1 MKTYAEIKQEV
12 DARSAEDWFY
22 VLDNVEKCADRE
34 HTVVHLTFSS
44 CWIFSTGQNCRW
56 CMDPAPRA
64 IRDQEVKEA
73 PPVDVPILIREV
85 RRVGYNIDQV
95 LKIARAQD
103 LVDVPQL
110 RKALEENRAL
120 VKQITN
126 VYAMAE
132 D

>member
-1 MKTYAEIKQEV
+1 MTT
-12 DARSAEDWFY
+12 R
-22 VLDNVEKCADRE
+22 
-34 HTVVHLTFSS
+34 
-44 CWIFSTGQNCRW
+44 NCRFELRLSRNELS
-56 CMDPAPRA
+56 DLTKKARKARLTNAGFIRRA

-126 VYAMAE
+126 IYAMAE

>member
-1 MKTYAEIKQEV
+1 MTT
-12 DARSAEDWFY
+12 R
-22 VLDNVEKCADRE
+22 
-34 HTVVHLTFSS
+34 
-44 CWIFSTGQNCRW
+44 NCRFELRLSKAELN
-56 CMDPAPRA
+56 DLTKKARKARLTNAGFIRRA

-126 VYAMAE
+126 IYAMAE

>member
-1 MKTYAEIKQEV
+1 MLKRNCGMVLRFTKAEMDTLTKKARKVNMSREGFCRKVLNEV
-12 DARSAEDWFY
+12 
-22 VLDNVEKCADRE
+22 
-34 HTVVHLTFSS
+34 
-44 CWIFSTGQNCRW
+44 
-56 CMDPAPRA
+56 
-64 IRDQEVKEA
+64 EVKEA

>member
-1 MKTYAEIKQEV
+1 MTT
-12 DARSAEDWFY
+12 R
-22 VLDNVEKCADRE
+22 
-34 HTVVHLTFSS
+34 
-44 CWIFSTGQNCRW
+44 NCRFELRLSRNELS
-56 CMDPAPRA
+56 DLTKKARKARLTNAGFIRRA

-73 PPVDVPILIREV
+73 PPVDVPILIHEV

-110 RKALEENRAL
+110 RKALEENREL
-120 VKQITN
+120 VRQITN
-126 VYAMAE
+126 IYAMAE